1 MIPINTSKP
10 AAGDCAACVDTLDFS
25 FDYAFQPIVDF
36 RQRRIYAHEALV
48 RGPSGEPAATVLARV
63 HPGNVYVFDQACRMK
78 AVECAARL
86 QMRELLSINFIA
98 NAVRDPRH
106 CIRSTFA
113 AARAHHFPIE
123 QIVFEVTEGEKVEDS
138 GHLVEIFN
146 AYREYGF
153 TTAIDDFGA
162 GYSGLNL
169 LSEFQPDVIKID
181 MELVRDIDSK
191 APRQVIVRAVTAM
204 CAELGIRVLAEG
216 VETRAER
223 DFLFDAGI
231 DLMQG
236 YYFCRPVFQGLGTVD
251 PALWL

>member
-1 MIPINTSKP
+1 
-10 AAGDCAACVDTLDFS
+10 
-25 FDYAFQPIVDF
+25 
-36 RQRRIYAHEALV
+36 
-48 RGPSGEPAATVLARV
+48 
-63 HPGNVYVFDQACRMK
+63 VYVFDQACRMK

-113 AARAHHFPIE
+113 AARAHHFPIG

-138 GHLVEIFN
+138 GHLIEIFN

-204 CAELGIRVLAEG
+204 CGELGIRVLAEG